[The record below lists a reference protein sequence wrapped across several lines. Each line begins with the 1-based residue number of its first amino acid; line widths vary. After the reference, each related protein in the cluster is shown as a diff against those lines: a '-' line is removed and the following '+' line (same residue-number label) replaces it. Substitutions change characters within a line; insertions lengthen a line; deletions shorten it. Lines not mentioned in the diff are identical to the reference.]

1 MKLAHLDAVTPG
13 GFIEGWACDVD
24 RPAVTLALR
33 VLLED
38 GSEAAAGP
46 AEQFRED
53 LMEAQLRYGWCAF
66 RLRTDLPL
74 ATLTTQTLRLVE
86 SATGAVL
93 HVQPAL
99 PVRDG
104 VERDCTTVEAVVAE
118 DPTMLRSI
126 DQLAGCGALFA
137 EFIARDG
144 LPAFIRAAY
153 GYVLGRPAD
162 PVGFASYEKLMRRG
176 ALTPFGLLALL
187 ADSGEFRGRP
197 RLLPS
202 PVQPA
207 FVFARAAEM
216 PGAEAPAPDAAGDG
230 PGVPEAR

>member
-1 MKLAHLDAVTPG
+1 MRLGHLDAVTQAG
-13 GFIEGWACDVD
+13 VIEGWACDPD
-24 RPAVTLALR
+24 QPGTTLALA

-38 GSEAAAGP
+38 GTEVAAGR
-46 AEQFRED
+46 AELFRSD

-66 RLRTDLPL
+66 RLWSALVPDAL
-74 ATLTTQTLRLVE
+74 AAQPLRLVE
-86 SATGAVL
+86 TATGAVL
-93 HVQPAL
+93 HVQPHL
-99 PVRDG
+99 PFRY
-104 VERDCTTVEAVVAE
+104 VEHRDCETVAAVVEE

-126 DQLAGCGALFA
+126 DQLAGCGELFA
-137 EFIARDG
+137 TFIAREG

-176 ALTPFGLLALL
+176 ALTPFGLLSIL
-187 ADSGEFRGRP
+187 ADSGEFRSRP

-207 FVFARAAEM
+207 FVFAT
-216 PGAEAPAPDAAGDG
+216 APDAPAATLSG
-230 PGVPEAR
+230 ATAA